1 MVLARGVCVFVKNQM
16 LQTAILRTKPRT
28 PRQDHRPHQMVGE
41 LVVGERG
48 NRHKVVLTSDGRA
61 HASGIDVEVNLT
73 APPPPALEKAWEFVS
88 NRAPGSRGVT
98 GQVIEETVEYGNL
111 TIKLRCAGRNHVASL
126 RVVPCE

>member
-1 MVLARGVCVFVKNQM
+1 M

-28 PRQDHRPHQMVGE
+28 PRQDHRPHQMAGE

-48 NRHKVVLTSDGRA
+48 NRHKIVLTSDGRA
-61 HASGIDVEVNLT
+61 HASGLDVEVNLT

-111 TIKLRCAGRNHVASL
+111 TIKLRCSGRNHFAWL